1 MDNLAKKEL
10 VCQYLSYDFLYE
22 GKRHKGKFLLD
33 EDSPNVV
40 MMYDD
45 HDLEVTWIKH
55 IRHKGKY
62 IEISIVVNDDWNDDN
77 LGKVSASAWVC
88 VCNQKRKQIIDEF
101 EPDFWAYIDEENPC
115 NNTNKS
121 IFYSKS
127 T

>member
-1 MDNLAKKEL
+1 M
-10 VCQYLSYDFLYE
+10 
-22 GKRHKGKFLLD
+22 LD

-45 HDLEVTWIKH
+45 HDLEVTWVKH

-62 IEISIVVNDDWNDDN
+62 IEISIVVNDDWNDEN

-88 VCNQKRKQIIDEF
+88 IYNKKRNLIIDEF